1 MPLKDPEAR
10 KAYLAAYYQKNK
22 ETLNLK
28 RKNDLEHKA
37 WDRERMRRIRE
48 TPEGKKYNRLTNWKK
63 WGVVG
68 DHDAIYEI
76 YLETTN
82 CMKCSIQFSDGN
94 WKCMDHD
101 HETGEYRAVLCNRC
115 NTHNPLDKKI

>member
-76 YLETTN
+76 YLNTEN
-82 CMKCSIQFSDGN
+82 
-94 WKCMDHD
+94 CMDHD